1 LSDRSLQRWV
11 VEHRVPVLDQLFQV
25 LSYVGSFGLVW
36 LALAFV
42 LSGFSLRRPWLPAR
56 VAVTILAAELASGLL
71 KLSIG
76 RDRPPVATPEPEPL
90 VHLPPT
96 GSLPSGHATV
106 AFACATALALP
117 VPRLAV
123 PLYVLAA
130 LIAFSRVY
138 VGVHFPLDILAGA
151 VLGLAVGLAVWRG
164 GRVLRHVGRGAGAD
178 ATTPPTPRAG
188 PPRSRR
194 RRRAG

>member
-1 LSDRSLQRWV
+1 V

-164 GRVLRHVGRGAGAD
+164 GRVLRHVGRGAGAT
-178 ATTPPTPRAG
+178 APPTPRAG

>member
-1 LSDRSLQRWV
+1 M
-11 VEHRVPVLDQLFQV
+11 PVLDQLFQV

-138 VGVHFPLDILAGA
+138 TGVHYPLDILAGA
-151 VLGLAVGLAVWRG
+151 ALGLVVGLAVAQG
-164 GRVLRHVGRGAGAD
+164 GRLLRHVGGRAGSGATA
-178 ATTPPTPRAG
+178 PRTPRAG